1 MPQPSSLASAADLF
15 ADIPLLLEDPPASP
29 ARAAAGPTAD
39 SLAGPVAEETIA
51 RVTRT
56 LNRLEELAE
65 LLTLED
71 DYAPAVLDYPL
82 PRKFRLSIVI
92 PVYNEQETVARLL
105 ARVAALPMPKEII
118 VVDDCSTDDTRKV
131 LRALDRAQGVY
142 LIFKPHNEGKGA
154 ALRTGFRRASGDVVV
169 VQDADLEYDPRDI
182 VRLVRPIVEGT
193 ADVVYGSRFL
203 GETAQDPSVVHRL
216 GNGLLT
222 WASNVT
228 TGLSITD
235 METCYKAF
243 RRDVLRGFEIQQ
255 DRFGFEPEVTA
266 KLARRKCRFAEV
278 PISYAARSYAEGKK
292 IGVKDLVSALWC
304 IARYGIC
311 D

>member
-1 MPQPSSLASAADLF
+1 LLGETPAA
-15 ADIPLLLEDPPASP
+15 ED
-29 ARAAAGPTAD
+29 
-39 SLAGPVAEETIA
+39 TIA

-56 LNRLEELAE
+56 LNQLEELAE
-65 LLTLED
+65 LLTVED
-71 DYAPAVLDYPL
+71 DYAPAVLDYEV
-82 PRKFRLSIVI
+82 PRSFRVSIVI
-92 PVYNEQETVARLL
+92 PVFNEQATIARLL
-105 ARVAALPMPKEII
+105 ARVAALPLAKEII
-118 VVDDCSTDDTRKV
+118 VIDDCSTDDTRRV
-131 LRALDRAQGVY
+131 LCALDRARGVHV
-142 LIFKPHNEGKGA
+142 IFKPHNEGKGA

-182 VRLVRPIVEGT
+182 VPLVRPIVEGR

-203 GETAQDPSVVHRL
+203 GERPQDPSAIHRL

-228 TGLSITD
+228 TGLALTD

-243 RRDVLRGFEIQQ
+243 RRDVLRGFEVQQ
-255 DRFGFEPEVTA
+255 NRFGFEPEVTA
-266 KLARRKCRFAEV
+266 KLARRNCRFTEV
-278 PISYAARSYAEGKK
+278 PITYAARSYAEGKK
-292 IGVKDLVSALWC
+292 IGVKDLFNALWC